1 MAYDDNMK
9 GVLFRAKERASDKH
23 PEYTGNLVI
32 GGVKYRLAAWVNTSK
47 DGQKYFS
54 IKASEPRDEDQRRD
68 QPVMDRGQQG
78 RGGAGYGSA
87 GLDDEIP
94 FAPVRW

>member
-23 PEYTGNLVI
+23 PEFTGNIVI

-54 IKASEPRDEDQRRD
+54 IKASEPRDEDQRA
-68 QPVMDRGQQG
+68 VMDRGQSG
-78 RGGAGYGSA
+78 RDGYNSR
-87 GLDDEIP
+87 DEDPSDTIP
-94 FAPVRW
+94 F

>member
-23 PEYTGNLVI
+23 PEFTGSLVI

-54 IKASEPRDEDQRRD
+54 IKASEPRSEDQR
-68 QPVMDRGQQG
+68 QS
-78 RGGAGYGSA
+78 GYGDA
-87 GLDDEIP
+87 PRDDRPAIDDEIP
-94 FAPVRW
+94 F